1 MNTQLLRSLVF
12 GILLSLGSVSY
23 AVDTEVSE
31 DIHKNDFKWFQFN
44 IMRSI
49 DNKIPFGNQQDTYL
63 EVEFGG
69 RSGIFQLYG
78 YLDVFDIFDSKDS
91 DRHGGDNFF
100 VKLAP
105 RASLNVMT
113 GKDLSLGPV
122 REWYISS
129 LFNIGD
135 RDLFEQ
141 YVGIGSDVEVPGL
154 GLVGANLMAR
164 YVRENYGAANVRKW
178 DGYILSTNWFKPFY
192 HFANSSFITY
202 QGYLDYKFGATA
214 ISDDKDRAE
223 TSLEWFNGFYW
234 HSNRYAVGYGAKLYK
249 DMALLKDGGFAG
261 QTSGIGHY
269 LSITYKF

>member
-23 AVDTEVSE
+23 AVGEEVSE

-49 DNKIPFGNQQDTYL
+49 NNKIPFQNKNDVYL
-63 EVEFGG
+63 EMEFGG

-78 YLDVFDIFDSKDS
+78 YLDVFDIFDDTGS
-91 DRHGGDNFF
+91 DRHNKDNFF

-105 RASLNVMT
+105 RASLNAMT

-135 RDLFEQ
+135 RALFEQ
-141 YVGIGSDVEVPGL
+141 YIGLGTDLEVPWFGV
-154 GLVGANLMAR
+154 VGANLMAR
-164 YVRENYGAANVRKW
+164 YVRENYGAMNERNW

-192 HFANSSFITY
+192 TFANGSFVTY

-214 ISDDKDRAE
+214 ISDDTDRAE
-223 TSLEWFNGFYW
+223 TSLEWFNGLYW

-249 DMALLKDGGFAG
+249 DMALLKNNGFAG
-261 QTSGIGHY
+261 ETSGLGHY
-269 LSITYKF
+269 FSITYKY